1 MSNKFIVLN
10 DKIISAA
17 DATVLISD
25 LAIQRGYGI
34 FDFFKVVDG
43 NPVFLGD
50 HLTRFYKSA
59 SEMRLD
65 VKLTRDE
72 LKDLL
77 FALLESN
84 QLPNSGIRITLT
96 GGYSPDGFSIAEP
109 NLIITQQ
116 HFQIV
121 KEAAETGTRLVTYHH
136 QRQFAQVKTIDY
148 LMAIWLRP
156 FVAENEADD
165 VLYQNNNLILECPRA
180 NIFAVTHEGTLV
192 TPENNILKGII
203 RKQVLQL
210 AKARYTVEEREL
222 SLPEL
227 YTARE
232 VFITS
237 TTKNILPVLTIDG
250 RQVGSGR
257 RGEMTKALQ
266 GDLTDL
272 IDQDFS
278 LKQA

>member
-43 NPVFLGD
+43 NPVFLDD

-272 IDQDFS
+272 IDQHLR